1 LLEDVTNGKIT
12 DPIRMITIKN
22 GKSILQPS
30 DSFDSDDSDLF
41 FDIENDL
48 VINELDGQI
57 KEEKMT

>member
-1 LLEDVTNGKIT
+1 
-12 DPIRMITIKN
+12 MITIKN